1 MLAKAHSIAIF
12 GMEAHSVEVE
22 VDVAHGLPAAIIVGL
37 PDLAVKE
44 SKDRIKSAIKNS
56 RFEYPP
62 KRVTIN
68 LAPADVK
75 KEGPSFDLP
84 ISLGFLAAT
93 KQLSPEKLNDYI
105 ILGELALDGSVR
117 PVKGA
122 LLVALSIRSKDKKKL
137 ILPQE
142 NAAEAAIIK
151 EIEVYGIRSLVEAV
165 KLIEGEIQPAP
176 FRVNLADVLKDLS
189 SYEVDFSDVKGQFSA
204 KRAIE
209 IAAAGSH
216 NVLMIG
222 PPGAGKTMLAR
233 RMSTIIP
240 DMSLKEA
247 LETTQIHSVAGF
259 LSSGQALVTNRPFRT
274 PHHTSSSAALVGGSS
289 VPQPGEVSLAHN
301 GVLFLDE
308 LPEFHRDVLEALR
321 QPLEDNLI
329 TISRISRTT
338 TFPARVLLIAT
349 MNPCPCGYFSDPVR
363 ECHCTPHQI
372 QKYRSR
378 ASGPLLDRI
387 DIHIEVPSLKYKDF
401 TGDESGE
408 PSNQIKER
416 VNKARQI
423 QQKRFREENI
433 HCNATMGQKQIKLY
447 CKLDKEGK
455 ELLKVAVN
463 ELGISARAY
472 DRILKVARTIADL
485 SEEDAILAEH
495 ISEAIQYKSLDKS
508 IFA

>member
-1 MLAKAHSIAIF
+1 MLAKAYSIAIF

-22 VDVAHGLPAAIIVGL
+22 VDVTRGLRAAIIVGL

-56 RFEYPP
+56 HFEYPP

-93 KQLSPEKLNDYI
+93 KQLSPKKLNDYI

-122 LLVALSIRSKDKKKL
+122 LLVALSIRSKGKKKL

-142 NAAEAAIIK
+142 NAAEAAIIP
-151 EIEVYGIRSLVEAV
+151 EIEVYGVRSLSEAV
-165 KLIEGEIQPAP
+165 KLIEGEIELPP
-176 FRVNLADVLKDLS
+176 FRVNLADILKNLS

-204 KRAIE
+204 KRALE

-216 NVLMIG
+216 NILMIG

-233 RMSTIIP
+233 RILTIIP

-247 LETTQIHSVAGF
+247 LETTQIHSVTSL
-259 LSSGQALVTNRPFRT
+259 LSPGQALVTNRPFRT

-321 QPLEDNLI
+321 QPLEDSLI
-329 TISRISRTT
+329 TISRVNRTT

-349 MNPCPCGYFSDPVR
+349 MNPCPCGYFSDPVK
-363 ECHCTPHQI
+363 ECHCTPQQI

-378 ASGPLLDRI
+378 VSGPLLDRI
-387 DIHIEVPSLKYKDF
+387 DIHIEIPSLKYKDF
-401 TGDESGE
+401 TDGEPGE
-408 PSNQIKER
+408 PSNRIKER
-416 VNKARQI
+416 VNKARQM
-423 QQKRFREENI
+423 QQKRFQGENI
-433 HCNATMGQKQIKLY
+433 HCNAAMGQKQIKLY

-455 ELLKVAVN
+455 ELLKLAIN

-485 SEEDAILAEH
+485 SGEDAVLAEH
-495 ISEAIQYKSLDKS
+495 ISEAIQYKSLDRS

>member
-1 MLAKAHSIAIF
+1 MLAKAHSVAIF
-12 GMEAHSVEVE
+12 AMEAHSVEVE
-22 VDVAHGLPAAIIVGL
+22 VDVARGLRAAVIVGL

-44 SKDRIKSAIKNS
+44 SKDRIKSAIVNS

-93 KQLSPEKLNDYI
+93 RQLSPEKLNDYI

-122 LLVALSIRSKDKKKL
+122 LLVALSIRNKDKKKL

-151 EIEVYGIRSLVEAV
+151 EIEVYGVKSLSEAV
-165 KLIEGEIQPAP
+165 KLIEGEIQPRP
-176 FRVNLADVLKDLS
+176 LEVNLADILKSLS
-189 SYEVDFSDVKGQFSA
+189 SYEIDFSDVKGQFSA
-204 KRAIE
+204 KRALE

-233 RMSTIIP
+233 RMPTIIP

-247 LETTQIHSVAGF
+247 LETTQIHSVAGL
-259 LSSGQALVTNRPFRT
+259 LSSGQALITNRPFRT

-289 VPQPGEVSLAHN
+289 TPQPGEVSLAHN

-338 TFPARVLLIAT
+338 TFPARILLIAT
-349 MNPCPCGYFSDPVR
+349 MNPCPCGYFSDPAK
-363 ECHCTPHQI
+363 ECHCTPQRI

-387 DIHIEVPSLKYKDF
+387 DIHIEVPSLKHKDF
-401 TGDESGE
+401 SGGEPGE
-408 PSNQIKER
+408 PSSKIRER
-416 VNKARQI
+416 VNKARQM
-423 QQKRFREENI
+423 QQRRFRGENI
-433 HCNATMGQKQIKLY
+433 HCNATMGQKQIKLH
-447 CKLDKEGK
+447 CKLDSEGN
-455 ELLKVAVN
+455 ELLKSAIN

-485 SEEDAILAEH
+485 SGEDAILAEH
-495 ISEAIQYKSLDKS
+495 ISEAIQYKSLDRS
-508 IFA
+508 IFT